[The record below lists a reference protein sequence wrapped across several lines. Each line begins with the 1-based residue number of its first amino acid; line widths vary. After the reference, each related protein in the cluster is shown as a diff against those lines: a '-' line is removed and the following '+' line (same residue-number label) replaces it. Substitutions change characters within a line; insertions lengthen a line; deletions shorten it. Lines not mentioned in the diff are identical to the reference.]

1 MNLDTSVFES
11 VLQTL
16 RKLARDFLASFK
28 KRGPKFLVVAFIVNP
43 IGMGCG
49 YELYK
54 HFSGSIGIAA
64 TSLISGILHAALT
77 YSSHYFFTFGRP
89 GSYFP
94 GLAKMYA
101 GAWIGMLIASAI
113 SQVLLGTLQIPFFWV
128 QLLMLIFGA
137 SYSICVNFLFVYR
150 ERHEL

>member
-1 MNLDTSVFES
+1 MNLEPLSFS
-11 VLQTL
+11 GISHTL
-16 RKLARDFLASFK
+16 RKFASDFWARLK
-28 KRGPKFLVVAFIVNP
+28 KRGPKFLVVALLANP

-49 YELYK
+49 YGIYK

-89 GSYFP
+89 GSYLP

-101 GAWIGMLIASAI
+101 GAWVGMLITSAI
-113 SQVLLGTLQIPFFWV
+113 SQILLGTLQIPFFWV
-128 QLLMLIFGA
+128 QFIMLVFGA
-137 SYSICVNFLFVYR
+137 SYSVCVNFLFVYR
-150 ERHEL
+150 ERPEH